1 MSDCTKR
8 LLRPRPQNVTSR
20 RFSPSRLT
28 TLQCLVLVALGA
40 PIATGQ
46 GAQKLGIDSLQ
57 EFPAAALREIA
68 ALQAGVTLGRWRQSH
83 PADSL
88 RIFERADPRE
98 GNDHWCARA
107 STVIR
112 LSSGRQVVR
121 FAYFFPPPA
130 PVSLSLPSTGN
141 EQLLQGCLLGAVWTE
156 TPAADSSVGRA
167 LGNATSDALTK
178 VYGAQRPGLDPLFG
192 RILADS
198 TRRAALAKLGGFDAL
213 RLGLHFMGSAAW
225 HIPGRW
231 QVDSTVVVSAFD
243 AGFKPRSR
251 GRVLAMA
258 YLPFSGFDSPP
269 VVVEYEEASDRTA
282 ANLAAKAARAS
293 GISPEHISRLLGL
306 VSLSDSAFES
316 TETDTALA
324 RARARTVDTVSV
336 RVLGDWLTTAEPL
349 DPPHRAAALL
359 AADQVVGRNAFRYT
373 MGREEGTGSV
383 LALTRLGAAFQHD
396 ELGGGENYTHN
407 WLREAWRL
415 DSLGQAGQ
423 MAMLAMLRMG
433 FNNNGMCGG
442 GGDAFRLVTDAGER
456 LLQSPLDSA
465 TASEVHFL
473 VGDGYADV
481 VALARG
487 AGGEYADSS
496 AYASAEPVARR
507 KAIEH
512 YRQGIAL
519 DHQSPK
525 ARAAWLEG
533 WRLLAGLPPTKTHFF
548 CIYD

>member
-1 MSDCTKR
+1 MSDAANR
-8 LLRPRPQNVTSR
+8 AE
-20 RFSPSRLT
+20 RFSPSCLT
-28 TLQCLVLVALGA
+28 ALTSLVLALFGA

-46 GAQKLGIDSLQ
+46 GAKKLDSLNG
-57 EFPAAALREIA
+57 FPAAAVREIA
-68 ALQAGVTLGRWRQSH
+68 AIRAGVTLGLWRQSH

-88 RIFERADPRE
+88 TIFRRADQRE
-98 GNDHWCARA
+98 GNDRWCAKSSA
-107 STVIR
+107 AITLPSGER
-112 LSSGRQVVR
+112 LVR

-130 PVSLSLPSTGN
+130 PASLSLPSAGGD
-141 EQLLQGCLLGAVWTE
+141 QLLKECLLGAVWTE
-156 TPAADSSVGRA
+156 TPATDSSVGMA
-167 LGNATSDALTK
+167 LGHATSVALTQA
-178 VYGAQRPGLDPLFG
+178 YGAQRPGFDPVFG
-192 RILADS
+192 PILADS
-198 TRRAALAKLGGFDAL
+198 TRRAALAKMRGFDAL

-225 HIPGRW
+225 RVPGRW

-243 AGFKPRSR
+243 EGFKPRGQ
-251 GRVLAMA
+251 GRVLAFA
-258 YLPFSGFDSPP
+258 YYPISGFDSPP
-269 VVVEYEEASDRTA
+269 TVVQFEEASDREA
-282 ANLAAKAARAS
+282 ANLAGDAARAS
-293 GISPEHISRLLGL
+293 GISPAHVSRLLGL
-306 VSLSDSAFES
+306 VALSESAFES
-316 TETDTALA
+316 TERDTARA

-336 RVLGDWLTTAEPL
+336 RVLGEWLTAAEPL

-359 AADQVVGRNAFRYT
+359 AADQVIGRDALRYA
-373 MGREEGTGSV
+373 MSREEGTGSL
-383 LALTRLGAAFQHD
+383 LALTHLGATFQHD

-415 DSLGQAGQ
+415 DSLGHVGQ

-465 TASEVHFL
+465 AASEVHFL
-473 VGDGYADV
+473 VADGYSDV
-481 VALARG
+481 VALAKG
-487 AGGEYADSS
+487 AGEEYADSS
-496 AYASAEPVARR
+496 TYTSGEPTARR

-533 WRLLAGLPPTKTHFF
+533 WRLLAGLPPSRTHFF
-548 CIYD
+548 CVYD